1 AAGIAS
7 LWGPAHGGANEAA
20 RLLNLNEVQSGVLNI
35 IFRIADDRG
44 LLLLDFKDLRA
55 ITQFIGDNAKSFQNH
70 EKALFPYE
78 YPALF
83 SIAIAFIG
91 IW

>member
-1 AAGIAS
+1 MPTRWCSGYLWREGPPGAGDGLRS
-7 LWGPAHGGANEAA
+7 RPLLLA

-55 ITQFIGDNAKSFQNH
+55 ITQFIG
-70 EKALFPYE
+70 E
-78 YPALF
+78 
-83 SIAIAFIG
+83 
-91 IW
+91 